1 MNVDSFDF
9 FDIPLVRLDS
19 EGYNN
24 LITNVIAKNSKLVLF
39 SENLHSLYLQ
49 FCNDDFRSVKSKY
62 LTRIDGM
69 PIVGLARLF
78 GNRQVNRDHRL
89 TWMDWK
95 DTFFDN
101 CNSKEHRLFY
111 LGSKP
116 EYSDKISK
124 FIRENYQSIHF
135 ECRHGYFAID
145 SEEEDA
151 LIHSINKFRPDI
163 VLVGM
168 GMPRQEFW
176 VHANFERID
185 ASVFLTCGAAM
196 EYLIG
201 EVNIPPRWMGR
212 AGLEWLYRFWE
223 NPGRF
228 YKRYF
233 FEPWALLYH
242 IIKYKLRS

>member
-1 MNVDSFDF
+1 MNIDKAKF
-9 FDIPLVRLDS
+9 FDIPLIILDS
-19 EGYNN
+19 KGYNC
-24 LITNVIAKNSKLVLF
+24 LISDQILEKKKLVLF

-49 FCNDDFRSVKSKY
+49 FYNKDFHDVKRTY
-62 LTRIDGM
+62 ATRIDGM
-69 PIVGLARLF
+69 PIVWLAKIL
-78 GNRQVNRDHRL
+78 GNPEVTRDHRL

-101 CNSKEHRLFY
+101 CNSKGHRLFY
-111 LGSKP
+111 VGSKP
-116 EYSDKISK
+116 EYSSKIK
-124 FIRENYQSIHF
+124 DYIGANFENIQF
-135 ECRHGYFAID
+135 ECRHGYFTIE
-145 SEEEDA
+145 SHEEEA
-151 LIHSINKFRPDI
+151 LIQTINEFRPDI

-176 VHANFERID
+176 VHSNYERID

-212 AGLEWLYRFWE
+212 VGLEWLYRFWE
-223 NPGRF
+223 SPGRF

-233 FEPWALLYH
+233 FEPWVLMYH
-242 IIKYKLRS
+242 IVKYKLRR